1 MPTHA
6 LLPAARRIVA
16 DMQALLD
23 STPLAAAHV
32 RVAADAWTLG
42 EIVGHLID
50 SASNNHQ
57 RFARLRLGN
66 LDGFP
71 GYKAEAWVLAQ
82 DYAACDFPML
92 AGLWTQ
98 YNALL
103 LHLAATTPA
112 AALGHVWRRPDHAG
126 GPLTLEFLVADY
138 YDHLR
143 LHCQHYGDRLA
154 EVLALQ
160 EQPD

>member
-1 MPTHA
+1 MFNMDE
-6 LLPAARRIVA
+6 ARAIVA

-23 STPLAAAHV
+23 ATSPAAASV
-32 RVAADAWTLG
+32 RVSPDAWTLG

-57 RFARLRLGN
+57 RFARLRLGH

-71 GYKAEAWVLAQ
+71 GYDAEVWVQAQ
-82 DYAACDFPML
+82 HYAACEFHTL
-92 AGLWTQ
+92 TALWTH

-112 AALGHVWRRPDHAG
+112 EAQDNCWRRPASAG
-126 GPLTLEFLVADY
+126 GPMTLTALIADY
-138 YDHLR
+138 YAHLR
-143 LHCQHYGDRLA
+143 LHLEQYASRLDA
-154 EVLALQ
+154 VGRSPLL
-160 EQPD
+160 